1 MKRKERKENGT
12 GKLYEKKRK
21 EGRKELEG
29 KEKGKQIKVRK
40 IKKWKEK
47 S

>member
-21 EGRKELEG
+21 EGRNWKAKKKESKL
-29 KEKGKQIKVRK
+29 K
-40 IKKWKEK
+40 
-47 S
+47 